1 MSATAATTAK
11 TTVEREGLPKKVGAK
26 WGWQRVEKAESRS
39 REKNQNNHK
48 FGMSNDNFSSPFP
61 PLFLSLSLLRRGSLI
76 CSIFIALIRLI
87 CFLFFRS
94 HKKSFHSRATSWTAG
109 QFER

>member
-1 MSATAATTAK
+1 MSATAATTA

-48 FGMSNDNFSSPFP
+48 FGMSNDNFSSPFS
-61 PLFLSLSLLRRGSLI
+61 PLFLSLSAASGESHLQHFYRFDSFDLLS
-76 CSIFIALIRLI
+76 
-87 CFLFFRS
+87 FFS
-94 HKKSFHSRATSWTAG
+94 QS
-109 QFER
+109 